1 MKFRKVLW
9 TALLLTIS
17 PFYAE
22 TNILVA
28 ARYIRVRYEDLVDNT
43 NTTLATLYQHLNLP
57 FTKHVQNVAFA
68 RTHAENVTGTH
79 GWAAAWKYL
88 DPLMRI

>member
-1 MKFRKVLW
+1 MKFREVLL
-9 TALLLTIS
+9 TALLLLL
-17 PFYAE
+17 FYALFYA
-22 TNILVA
+22 NILVA
-28 ARYIRVRYEDLVDNT
+28 PRYIRVRYEDLVDNT
-43 NTTLATLYQHLNLP
+43 NTTLATLYRHLHLP

-88 DPLMRI
+88 DPLMRM